1 MAAEGFRRVAFSKKT
16 WAVSSGL
23 LSVGAVWLKISGMHQ
38 QEDIRKTLEGIGKTL
53 GGTRGCQG

>member
-53 GGTRGCQG
+53 